1 MPITEFPAA
10 AKPAAPFANGA
21 LRRRISLFAR
31 FDRRLRDMSLLGA
44 TAVLTAIAVVAAL
57 SLHLVIEYL
66 LFAGA
71 EGTNLRAAAMVTV
84 LVAAPICAY
93 AQLLIRRLGASRRAL
108 KAMTERLAL
117 AVDHAEAANQAKS
130 QFLASMSHELRT
142 PLNGIIGF
150 AEVIRTQLMGPV
162 GNPRYLEY
170 VKDIHDSGMHL
181 LDVIN
186 DVLDLAKIEAGHA
199 TLDEVA
205 DCDIGAIVES
215 AVRMVRPT
223 ADKRGV
229 TVTMTLAAAIRL
241 RLSERMT
248 RQIVLNIVSNAVKF
262 TPAGGTVRLTD
273 RVILGGAYAIE
284 IADTGI
290 GIAPDK
296 VSVALA
302 PFGQIDSPLA
312 RENKGTGLGLPLAKA
327 MMELQGGLL
336 AIDSR
341 LGEGTTVML
350 TFPAARVLSAAA

>member
-1 MPITEFPAA
+1 MPTAQVPFSS
-10 AKPAAPFANGA
+10 KPAVPSVDGA
-21 LRRRISLFAR
+21 KRRRISLFAR

-57 SLHLVIEYL
+57 SLHVLIEFL
-66 LFAGA
+66 LFDGA
-71 EGTNLRAAAMVTV
+71 QGTNLRAAAMVTV

-93 AQLLIRRLGASRRAL
+93 AQVLIRRLGTSRRAL
-108 KAMTERLAL
+108 KQMTERLAV
-117 AVDHAEAANQAKS
+117 AVDHAEAANLAKS
-130 QFLASMSHELRT
+130 RFLASMSHELRT

-150 AEVIRTQLMGPV
+150 AEVIRTQMMGPV

-181 LDVIN
+181 LNVIN
-186 DVLDLAKIEAGHA
+186 DVLDLSKIEAGHA
-199 TLDEVA
+199 TLDEVT
-205 DCDIGAIVES
+205 DCDIDAIVES

-229 TVTMTLAAAIRL
+229 TVTMTLAAAVRL

-262 TPAGGTVRLTD
+262 TPAGGTVSLTD
-273 RVILGGAYAIE
+273 RRNPGGNYAID
-284 IADTGI
+284 ITDTGI

-296 VSVALA
+296 IPVALA

-312 RENKGTGLGLPLAKA
+312 RESKGTGLGLPLAKA
-327 MMELQGGLL
+327 MMELQGGSLS
-336 AIDSR
+336 IRSR
-341 LGEGTTVML
+341 PHEGTTVTL